1 MLHIVLYEPEIPG
14 NTGNAI
20 RLSANTGATL
30 HLVGRL
36 GFDMDDAKLRR
47 AGLDYHEYAAVR
59 RHDDLD
65 ACLADVA
72 PGRVFAFTAH
82 ASRRYDDVAYRTGDV
97 LLFGPEAK
105 GLPPAALERFGDEE
119 RLRIPMRPDNR
130 SLNLSNAVA
139 VAVYEAWR
147 QLGFPGAS

>member
-20 RLSANTGATL
+20 RLAANTGATL

-47 AGLDYHEYAAVR
+47 AGLDYHEYATVQ
-59 RHDDLD
+59 RHDTLD
-65 ACLADVA
+65 TVPASRLV
-72 PGRVFAFTAH
+72 AFTAH
-82 ASRRYDDVAYRTGDV
+82 ADTRHDDLAWRDGDG
-97 LLFGPEAK
+97 LLFGPEAT
-105 GLPPAALERFGDEE
+105 GLPEAVLAQADARV
-119 RLRIPMRPDNR
+119 RIPMRPDVR

-139 VAVYEAWR
+139 VGLYAAWR
-147 QLGFPGAS
+147 ALGYDGAA